1 MDLHKIGVA
10 MSPPNPIPTVLI
22 FCCFWTPNCVL
33 IPGKIIKLRLDKSIN
48 MSIVYMFII
57 SSV

>member
-33 IPGKIIKLRLDKSIN
+33 IPGKIIKLRLDKNIN
-48 MSIVYMFII
+48 MSIVYIIII
-57 SSV
+57 SSF